1 MLVTS
6 GGKERVNILFVYR
19 SHSVWKAAP
28 KVYEIFHQFS
38 ECQSMLEKAPV
49 GEEMSPVLSMTEKQE
64 ARLVTKTK
72 EDLDKGRFWRHV

>member
-1 MLVTS
+1 
-6 GGKERVNILFVYR
+6 
-19 SHSVWKAAP
+19 
-28 KVYEIFHQFS
+28 
-38 ECQSMLEKAPV
+38 MLEKAPV